1 MTFTLDTS
9 GAVRGSIY
17 PTSAAWL
24 GPSGVPRTW
33 GSLDPFTQGYVEA
46 LFASL
51 RPAFYRIREGV
62 KPYGGKRLQT
72 AYRTFDPDNGSLREV
87 TGYVHISASKV
98 ATAQRLYR
106 SDELDAEPT
115 AFSNLAP
122 ETLAAILKDC
132 TAVLQIVD
140 LYADP
145 KKARDQGT
153 VFWTARQNG
162 RWELRGFPVLTPYLG
177 DDGKV
182 RLRDGAGQ

>member
-33 GSLDPFTQGYVEA
+33 GSLDPFTQGYV
-46 LFASL
+46 
-51 RPAFYRIREGV
+51 GV
-62 KPYGGKRLQT
+62 KRLQT